1 MDQGCLGHIFLEVNS
16 HSVPKDKHR
25 TFEKLLKIKNLT
37 KNVSPNI
44 YCMLNYKIQGHLFP
58 YQQHIYQS
66 QYKISNQCDT
76 LSFILKT
83 RKHNK

>member
-44 YCMLNYKIQGHLFP
+44 YCMLTTKYRATYF
-58 YQQHIYQS
+58 HINNIYIKAS
-66 QYKISNQCDT
+66 IKYRTNVT
-76 LSFILKT
+76 L
-83 RKHNK
+83 